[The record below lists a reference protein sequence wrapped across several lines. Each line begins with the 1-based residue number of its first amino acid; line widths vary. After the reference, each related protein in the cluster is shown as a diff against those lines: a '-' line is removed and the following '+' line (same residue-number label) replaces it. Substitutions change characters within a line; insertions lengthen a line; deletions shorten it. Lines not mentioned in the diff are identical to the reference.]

1 LKTIRED
8 AQGAEERAWTVME
21 FVLLRRV
28 VVVELR
34 MHSLFAF
41 PFANV
46 KL

>member
-1 LKTIRED
+1 MKTIGEKAR
-8 AQGAEERAWTVME
+8 GAEERAWTVVE
-21 FVLLRRV
+21 FVLLERV